1 MTRLALNTPDAFNQ
15 RGEAPAVGA
24 LSPYH
29 DPARLV
35 IGAAVTA
42 F

>member
-1 MTRLALNTPDAFNQ
+1 MTRLVRNTPDPYNQ
-15 RGEAPAVGA
+15 RGEAPAVST

-42 F
+42 L